1 MILGELG
8 GLGTGEAILNPPVPG
23 AARGGA
29 HELPWTPF
37 YKLKIA
43 YEVRISIFSCTKIL
57 P

>member
-29 HELPWTPF
+29 HELP
-37 YKLKIA
+37 
-43 YEVRISIFSCTKIL
+43 
-57 P
+57 